1 MSIIFKMEEQMS
13 NEKCALVLIIC
24 TCSGAMAGEFP
35 KEGKASYTTS
45 YVNVSATP
53 MKMGDRTA
61 SIYESAGIT
70 RNDAGE
76 APFNDMGTRCIGM
89 REANGNDVIN
99 RGSCIDTDKDGDQVF
114 STYEAN
120 AKSGRHVFVGGTGKY
135 QGITGSA
142 DYTFQSVKAPDG
154 ARPMTI
160 VPHKA
165 TWKLP

>member
-1 MSIIFKMEEQMS
+1 MKNIKWAILLM
-13 NEKCALVLIIC
+13 AAA
-24 TCSGAMAGEFP
+24 CSGAAAGEFP
-35 KEGKASYTTS
+35 KEGSASYTTN

-89 REANGNDVIN
+89 REANGNDVVN

-120 AKSGRHVFVGGTGKY
+120 AKGGRHMFVGGTGKY

-142 DYTFQSVKAPDG
+142 DYTFQSVKVPEG

>member
-1 MSIIFKMEEQMS
+1 MLRG
-13 NEKCALVLIIC
+13 ALASLLVIAA
-24 TCSGAMAGEFP
+24 CSGASAQTFP
-35 KEGKASYTTS
+35 KEGSASYTTH

-53 MKMGDRTA
+53 MKMGDKVV

-76 APFNDMGTRCIGM
+76 GPFNNMGTRCVGL
-89 REANGNDVIN
+89 REVNGNDVVN

-114 STYEAN
+114 STFLAD
-120 AKSGRHVFVGGTGKY
+120 AKAGRHEFVGGTGKY

-142 DYTFQSVKAPDG
+142 DYTSQPMKVPEG
-154 ARPMTI
+154 ARPMVL

>member
-1 MSIIFKMEEQMS
+1 
-13 NEKCALVLIIC
+13 
-24 TCSGAMAGEFP
+24 
-35 KEGKASYTTS
+35 
-45 YVNVSATP
+45 
-53 MKMGDRTA
+53 MKMGERII
-61 SIYESAGIT
+61 SIYESTGIT

-89 REANGNDVIN
+89 REANGNDVVN

-135 QGITGSA
+135 QGISGSA
-142 DYTFQSVKAPDG
+142 DYTFQPVKVPEG

>member
-1 MSIIFKMEEQMS
+1 MEGSMQCV
-13 NEKCALVLIIC
+13 KWTVVLILAA
-24 TCSGAMAGEFP
+24 CSGATAGDFP
-35 KEGKASYTTS
+35 KEGTASYTTN

-53 MKMGDRTA
+53 IKMGDRTA

-76 APFNDMGTRCIGM
+76 ASFNDMGTRCIGM

-135 QGITGSA
+135 HGITG
-142 DYTFQSVKAPDG
+142 
-154 ARPMTI
+154 
-160 VPHKA
+160 
-165 TWKLP
+165 W

>member
-1 MSIIFKMEEQMS
+1 MKSMKL
-13 NEKCALVLIIC
+13 ALVLTIGA
-24 TCSGAMAGEFP
+24 CSAAIAADFP
-35 KEGKASYTTS
+35 KEGTASYTTN

-53 MKMGDRTA
+53 IKMGDRTA

-76 APFNDMGTRCIGM
+76 AAFNDMGTRCIGM
-89 REANGNDVIN
+89 REANGNDVVN

-142 DYTFQSVKAPDG
+142 DYTFQPVKVPEG

>member
-1 MSIIFKMEEQMS
+1 MASTRWAFILMLG
-13 NEKCALVLIIC
+13 A
-24 TCSGAMAGEFP
+24 CSSAGAGEFP
-35 KEGKASYTTS
+35 KEGTASYTTN
-45 YVNVSATP
+45 YVNASATP
-53 MKMGDRTA
+53 MKMGERTI
-61 SIYESAGIT
+61 SIYESTGIT

-89 REANGNDVIN
+89 REANGNEVVN

-135 QGITGSA
+135 QGISGSA
-142 DYTFQSVKAPDG
+142 DYTFQPVKVPEG

>member
-1 MSIIFKMEEQMS
+1 MHSAKWAFLLVIF
-13 NEKCALVLIIC
+13 
-24 TCSGAMAGEFP
+24 TGASAVAGDFP
-35 KEGKASYTTS
+35 KEGTASYTTN
-45 YVNVSATP
+45 YVNISSTP
-53 MKMGDRTA
+53 MKLGDRTA
-61 SIYESAGIT
+61 AIYESAGIT

-76 APFNDMGTRCIGM
+76 ASFNDMGTRCIGM
-89 REANGNDVIN
+89 REANGNDVVN

-120 AKSGRHVFVGGTGKY
+120 AKGGRHVFVGGTGKY

-142 DYTFQSVKAPDG
+142 DYTFQSVKVPEG

-160 VPHKA
+160 VLHKA

>member
-1 MSIIFKMEEQMS
+1 MS

-24 TCSGAMAGEFP
+24 TCSGAMAGELP

-142 DYTFQSVKAPDG
+142 DYTFQSVKVPDG